1 MKRIVA
7 ATILSMLTTGSQA
20 QLAQQTINDPL
31 PQQQEVPRPQNPMYI
46 TNGNGPVRVMN
57 GTPQPN
63 YVEAD
68 GPNALYPVK
77 SYVIERQPIV
87 VPAPHVT
94 VNTTIINKTV
104 AARPRPHRKHVYKPP
119 CQCKL

>member
-1 MKRIVA
+1 MRSRLLYVVP
-7 ATILSMLTTGSQA
+7 LLLTAGIA
-20 QLAQQTINDPL
+20 VAQQY
-31 PQQQEVPRPQNPMYI
+31 QNPMYI
-46 TNGNGPVRVMN
+46 TQGNGPVRVMN
-57 GTPQPN
+57 GRVPPN

-87 VPAPHVT
+87 MPAPQVT
-94 VNTTIINKTV
+94 VTNNIIM
-104 AARPRPHRKHVYKPP
+104 PRPPVVKAKPRVHRPHPP

>member
-1 MKRIVA
+1 MRSRLLYVVP
-7 ATILSMLTTGSQA
+7 LLLTAGIA
-20 QLAQQTINDPL
+20 DAQQY
-31 PQQQEVPRPQNPMYI
+31 QNPMYI
-46 TNGNGPVRVMN
+46 TQGNGPVRVMN
-57 GTPQPN
+57 GRVPPN

-87 VPAPHVT
+87 MPAPQVT
-94 VNTTIINKTV
+94 VTNNIIMPRPPVVKHKPRV
-104 AARPRPHRKHVYKPP
+104 HRPRSP

>member
-1 MKRIVA
+1 MRSKLLYVVPLVLTAGSVA
-7 ATILSMLTTGSQA
+7 AQE
-20 QLAQQTINDPL
+20 
-31 PQQQEVPRPQNPMYI
+31 PQQNANPMYI
-46 TNGNGPVRVMN
+46 TNGNGPVQVMN
-57 GTPQPN
+57 GQPAPN

-87 VPAPHVT
+87 LPAPHVT
-94 VNTTIINKTV
+94 VNTTINM
-104 AARPRPHRKHVYKPP
+104 PRPPVVKHTPRKHVYKPP

>member
-1 MKRIVA
+1 MRSRLLYVVPLLLTAGSTVA
-7 ATILSMLTTGSQA
+7 QE
-20 QLAQQTINDPL
+20 
-31 PQQQEVPRPQNPMYI
+31 QQQYSNPMYI
-46 TNGNGPVRVMN
+46 TNGNGPVRAMQ
-57 GTPQPN
+57 GQPAPN

-87 VPAPHVT
+87 LPAPHVT
-94 VNTTIINKTV
+94 VTNNIIM
-104 AARPRPHRKHVYKPP
+104 PRPPAVKHRPVRKHVYKPP

>member
-1 MKRIVA
+1 MRSRLLYVVP
-7 ATILSMLTTGSQA
+7 LLLTAGSA
-20 QLAQQTINDPL
+20 LAQSSEEQFY
-31 PQQQEVPRPQNPMYI
+31 QNPMYI
-46 TNGNGPVRVMN
+46 TNGAGPIRVYN
-57 GTPQPN
+57 RRPPPN
-63 YVEAD
+63 LVEAD

-94 VNTTIINKTV
+94 VNNTIVMPRSAPVK
-104 AARPRPHRKHVYKPP
+104 RPVRKHVYKPP

>member
-1 MKRIVA
+1 MRSKLLYVVP
-7 ATILSMLTTGSQA
+7 LLLTAGSA
-20 QLAQQTINDPL
+20 VAQQY
-31 PQQQEVPRPQNPMYI
+31 ENPMYI
-46 TNGNGPVRVMN
+46 SQGNGPIRVMN
-57 GTPQPN
+57 GRPAPN

-87 VPAPHVT
+87 MPAPQVT
-94 VNTTIINKTV
+94 VQNTIVNQERIVYRQVKPKPRV
-104 AARPRPHRKHVYKPP
+104 HRPKPL

>member
-1 MKRIVA
+1 MRSRLLYVVP
-7 ATILSMLTTGSQA
+7 LLLTAGSA
-20 QLAQQTINDPL
+20 VAQQY
-31 PQQQEVPRPQNPMYI
+31 ENPMYI
-46 TNGNGPVRVMN
+46 TNGNGPVRTMN
-57 GTPQPN
+57 AQPRPN

-87 VPAPHVT
+87 LPAPHVT
-94 VNTTIINKTV
+94 VNTTINM
-104 AARPRPHRKHVYKPP
+104 PRPAVKRKHVYKRP

>member
-1 MKRIVA
+1 MRSRLLYVVP
-7 ATILSMLTTGSQA
+7 ILLTAGSS
-20 QLAQQTINDPL
+20 LAQ
-31 PQQQEVPRPQNPMYI
+31 EYENPMYI
-46 TNGNGPVRVMN
+46 TNGNGPVRTMN
-57 GTPQPN
+57 AQPRPN

-87 VPAPHVT
+87 LPAPHVT
-94 VNTTIINKTV
+94 VTNNIIM
-104 AARPRPHRKHVYKPP
+104 PRPHVVKRKPVYKRP

>member
-1 MKRIVA
+1 MRSRLLYVVPVLFTAGPAVA
-7 ATILSMLTTGSQA
+7 QE
-20 QLAQQTINDPL
+20 QQYA
-31 PQQQEVPRPQNPMYI
+31 NPMYI
-46 TNGNGPVRVMN
+46 TNGNGPVQVMN
-57 GTPQPN
+57 GTPAPN

-87 VPAPHVT
+87 LPAPHVT
-94 VNTTIINKTV
+94 VNTTINMPRPPVVKHKPRV
-104 AARPRPHRKHVYKPP
+104 HRPRPP

>member
-1 MKRIVA
+1 MRSRLLYVVP
-7 ATILSMLTTGSQA
+7 LLLTAGSA
-20 QLAQQTINDPL
+20 LG
-31 PQQQEVPRPQNPMYI
+31 QEPEQYENPMYI
-46 TNGNGPVRVMN
+46 TQGNGPVRAMN
-57 GTPQPN
+57 GRVPPN

-87 VPAPHVT
+87 MPAPQVT
-94 VNTTIINKTV
+94 VTNNIIMPRPAPVKRPV
-104 AARPRPHRKHVYKPP
+104 HRVHRPRPP

>member
-1 MKRIVA
+1 MRSRLLYVVP
-7 ATILSMLTTGSQA
+7 LLLTAGSA
-20 QLAQQTINDPL
+20 VAQQY
-31 PQQQEVPRPQNPMYI
+31 ENPMYI
-46 TNGNGPVRVMN
+46 TQGNGPVRVMN
-57 GTPQPN
+57 GRVPPN

-87 VPAPHVT
+87 MPAPQVT
-94 VNTTIINKTV
+94 VNNTIV
-104 AARPRPHRKHVYKPP
+104 MPRPPVVKHRPHRVYKRPQ

>member
-1 MKRIVA
+1 MRSKLLYVVPLLLTAGSTVA
-7 ATILSMLTTGSQA
+7 QE
-20 QLAQQTINDPL
+20 QQHYA
-31 PQQQEVPRPQNPMYI
+31 NPMYI
-46 TNGNGPVRVMN
+46 TNGNGPVRAMQ
-57 GTPQPN
+57 GQPAPN

-87 VPAPHVT
+87 LPAPNVT
-94 VNTTIINKTV
+94 VNTTINMPKPPV
-104 AARPRPHRKHVYKPP
+104 VKAKPRVHRPKPP

>member
-1 MKRIVA
+1 MRSRLLYVVP
-7 ATILSMLTTGSQA
+7 LLLTAGSA
-20 QLAQQTINDPL
+20 VAQQY
-31 PQQQEVPRPQNPMYI
+31 ENPMYI
-46 TNGNGPVRVMN
+46 TQGNGPVRVMN
-57 GTPQPN
+57 GRVPPN

-87 VPAPHVT
+87 MPAPHVT
-94 VNTTIINKTV
+94 VNNTIVMPRSAPVK
-104 AARPRPHRKHVYKPP
+104 RPVRKHVYKPP

>member
-1 MKRIVA
+1 MRSRLLYIVPFLFTAGSAVAQEYDEGQGQNPIYMSRDAGPTRIV
-7 ATILSMLTTGSQA
+7 QRR
-20 QLAQQTINDPL
+20 
-31 PQQQEVPRPQNPMYI
+31 VP
-46 TNGNGPVRVMN
+46 
-57 GTPQPN
+57 PN

-87 VPAPHVT
+87 LPAPNVT
-94 VNTTIINKTV
+94 VNNTIV
-104 AARPRPHRKHVYKPP
+104 MQRPAVVKPPIRKHKPKPP

>member
-1 MKRIVA
+1 MRSRLLYVVPFLFTAGPVVA
-7 ATILSMLTTGSQA
+7 QNA
-20 QLAQQTINDPL
+20 
-31 PQQQEVPRPQNPMYI
+31 NPMYI

-57 GTPQPN
+57 GQPAPN

-87 VPAPHVT
+87 LPAPHVT
-94 VNTTIINKTV
+94 VNTTINM
-104 AARPRPHRKHVYKPP
+104 PRTSTSKRSTKRRLPYYCPREKRIVYP
-119 CQCKL
+119 Q

>member
-1 MKRIVA
+1 MRSTLLYVVPLVLTAGIVE
-7 ATILSMLTTGSQA
+7 A
-20 QLAQQTINDPL
+20 Q
-31 PQQQEVPRPQNPMYI
+31 EYQNPMYI
-46 TNGNGPVRVMN
+46 TNGNGPVQVMN
-57 GTPQPN
+57 GQPAPN

-87 VPAPHVT
+87 LPAPRVT
-94 VNTTIINKTV
+94 VQNTIINQE
-104 AARPRPHRKHVYKPP
+104 RIVYKQAPRKPRIHKPRPP

>member
-1 MKRIVA
+1 MRSRLLYVVPLLFTSGSALAQMPYDEGQGQNPVYMSRDAGPTRIV
-7 ATILSMLTTGSQA
+7 QR
-20 QLAQQTINDPL
+20 P
-31 PQQQEVPRPQNPMYI
+31 VP
-46 TNGNGPVRVMN
+46 
-57 GTPQPN
+57 PN

-94 VNTTIINKTV
+94 VNTTINM
-104 AARPRPHRKHVYKPP
+104 PRPAVKRPARKHVYNPQ

>member
-1 MKRIVA
+1 MRSRLLYIVPVLFTA
-7 ATILSMLTTGSQA
+7 GSTQA
-20 QLAQQTINDPL
+20 QEQQY
-31 PQQQEVPRPQNPMYI
+31 ENPMYI

-57 GTPQPN
+57 GQPRPN

-87 VPAPHVT
+87 LPAPQVT
-94 VNTTIINKTV
+94 VNTTIVNKTV
-104 AARPRPHRKHVYKPP
+104 ASPKPHIRKHRPRPP
-119 CQCKL
+119 CQC

>member
-1 MKRIVA
+1 MRSKLLYVVPLLFTA
-7 ATILSMLTTGSQA
+7 GSA
-20 QLAQQTINDPL
+20 LAQQY
-31 PQQQEVPRPQNPMYI
+31 QNPMYI
-46 TNGNGPVRVMN
+46 TQGNGPVRVMN
-57 GTPQPN
+57 GRVPPN

-87 VPAPHVT
+87 MPAPQVT
-94 VNTTIINKTV
+94 VTNNIIMPRPPVVKHHPRV
-104 AARPRPHRKHVYKPP
+104 HRPRPP

>member
-1 MKRIVA
+1 VPLLFTAGSAAAQMPYDEGTGQNPIYMSRDAGPTRIV
-7 ATILSMLTTGSQA
+7 QRR
-20 QLAQQTINDPL
+20 
-31 PQQQEVPRPQNPMYI
+31 VP
-46 TNGNGPVRVMN
+46 
-57 GTPQPN
+57 PN

-87 VPAPHVT
+87 VPAPNVT
-94 VNTTIINKTV
+94 VNNTIV
-104 AARPRPHRKHVYKPP
+104 MQRPAPRPVRKHVYKRP